1 MGKVLTD
8 SANYTAIANAIR
20 GKTGLTGAFKPSEM
34 GELIANIAAGAKVIS
49 GSFTPTS
56 TSGSVTISGLPSAPK
71 FLFVSI
77 SGMSSIK
84 LSWYLITLYTDFSS
98 STPNFTRVSSAGG
111 SCGQP
116 TSFTYT
122 TTFDENNNI
131 TIQVPS
137 MQSIETTAYDYVVIL

>member
-49 GSFTPTS
+49 GTFTPTS
-56 TSGSVTISGLPSAPK
+56 ASGSVTISGLPSAPK
-71 FLFVSI
+71 FLFVMI
-77 SGMSSIK
+77 SGAATFK
-84 LSWYLITLYTDFSS
+84 ANWRLIGLYTDFSS
-98 STPNFTRVSSAGG
+98 STPNLMRTSS
-111 SCGQP
+111 SNTTCGQP
-116 TSFTYT
+116 SASPFT
-122 TTFDENNNI
+122 TTFDANNNI

-137 MQSIETTAYDYVVIL
+137 IQSIEPTTYSYVVIL